1 MRYPEVKKEL
11 KIAFENFLKPEGYKT
26 KMTPTGSEFV
36 KINGDVRTEIMFSVT
51 NFYDVF
57 YSGFNF
63 YLSFDSLNKL
73 RDKIGVGKTDVH
85 LSTNSAIYFG
95 NINYSYE
102 IKSQNDIEK
111 WIKLVEKFYYECAIS
126 IIEKFEGLESLE
138 MYLNEDLKVILKYH
152 QGYEGRIENGLI
164 LSKLIKPQYYEK
176 LKQTYLED
184 LESKKIERQMALKR
198 AIVTTEVYDPFE
210 SIYKTIEYL
219 DNHSSEDL
227 NLLLKDYR

>member
-11 KIAFENFLKPEGYKT
+11 KIAFEIFLKPEGYKT
-26 KMTPTGSEFV
+26 KTTPTGSEFV

-57 YSGFNF
+57 HSGFNF

-85 LSTNSAIYFG
+85 LGTNSATYFG

-111 WIKLVEKFYYECAIS
+111 WIKLVEKFYYECAKS

-138 MYLNEDLKVILKYH
+138 MYLNEDPWNLPLFYQV
-152 QGYEGRIENGLI
+152 YEGRIENGLI
-164 LSKLIKPQYYEK
+164 LSKLIKPQNYKK

-184 LESKKIERQMALKR
+184 LELKKIKRKEAMKR
-198 AIVTTEVYDPFE
+198 AIVTTEVFDPFE
-210 SIYKTIEYL
+210 GIYKTIEYL
-219 DNHSSEDL
+219 DKHSSEDL
-227 NLLLKDYR
+227 HQMLIEHE